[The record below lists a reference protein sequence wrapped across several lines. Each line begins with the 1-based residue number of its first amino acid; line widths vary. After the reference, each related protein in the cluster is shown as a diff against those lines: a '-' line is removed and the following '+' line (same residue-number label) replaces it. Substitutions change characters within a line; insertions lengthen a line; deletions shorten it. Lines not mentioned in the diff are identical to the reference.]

1 MSVKAEVKGS
11 GAGEPVAAQTGGA
24 DEMKNSTAEAQKKDK
39 PARKTEATDTPEKF
53 KATLAELD
61 EQRTALAKSAI
72 EQLKPGRPFDP
83 VVVRQINKIETKK
96 NRLIVSRFASLLRK
110 NNPAVQAIVHQIIE
124 I

>member
-1 MSVKAEVKGS
+1 MSVKAEVKGLN
-11 GAGEPVAAQTGGA
+11 AGEPVAAQANGA
-24 DEMKNSTAEAQKKDK
+24 DDAKNSTAEAQKKEK
-39 PARKTEATDTPEKF
+39 PARKTEATETPEKF
-53 KATLAELD
+53 KATMAELD
-61 EQRTALAKSAI
+61 DQRTALAKSAI

-83 VVVRQINKIETKK
+83 AVVRQINKIETKK

>member
-1 MSVKAEVKGS
+1 MSVKAEAKTLS
-11 GAGEPVAAQTGGA
+11 AGEPVAAPVNGA
-24 DEMKNSTAEAQKKDK
+24 DDAKNSTAEAQKKDK

>member
-1 MSVKAEVKGS
+1 MSVKTEVKGS
-11 GAGEPVAAQTGGA
+11 GAGETVAAQAGGA
-24 DEMKNSTAEAQKKDK
+24 DEAKNSTAGVEKKEK

-83 VVVRQINKIETKK
+83 AVVRQINKIETKK

>member
-1 MSVKAEVKGS
+1 MSAKAEVKGLN
-11 GAGEPVAAQTGGA
+11 AGEAVAAQVGGA
-24 DEMKNSTAEAQKKDK
+24 DDAKNNTTEVQKREN
-39 PARKTEATDTPEKF
+39 PARKTEATETPEKF

>member
-1 MSVKAEVKGS
+1 MSVKAEAKTLS
-11 GAGEPVAAQTGGA
+11 AGEPVAAQA
-24 DEMKNSTAEAQKKDK
+24 DGTESTKAGTPEVQKKDK

-83 VVVRQINKIETKK
+83 VFVRQINKIETKK

-110 NNPAVQAIVHQIIE
+110 NNPGVQAVVHQIIE
-124 I
+124 L

>member
-11 GAGEPVAAQTGGA
+11 TAGEQAAAQAGGVDGA
-24 DEMKNSTAEAQKKDK
+24 KNNAAEVQKKEK

-72 EQLKPGRPFDP
+72 EQLRPGRPFDP
-83 VVVRQINKIETKK
+83 AVVRQINKIETKK
-96 NRLIVSRFASLLRK
+96 NRLIVARFAALLRK
-110 NNPAVQAIVHQIIE
+110 NNPAVQAVVHQIIE